1 MEKIFSAFL
10 VFSLM
15 SSCMTS
21 SLVIDVQR
29 PADINVSSDIQ
40 NIVIINR
47 SRPSRDNLAGN
58 IVEGLVSGEGLGDD
72 RKGAE
77 YCIEGL
83 SNLLLNS
90 DRYTLKNPGGMELK
104 GTGTGSFPAP
114 LSWNEI
120 VSICGSY
127 DGHAI
132 LALEVFD
139 SDATSSVG
147 DAVTSIKKVKGVK
160 VKQIRYPAVLTMDIE
175 SGWRIYDVQTK
186 EIVDENRFEEV
197 KRFKAYGSSP
207 DDAIRNL
214 PSKRHAIKNSG
225 LFAGRQY
232 GFRISP
238 VWVKV
243 RRTYFTGRS
252 KDFKLAKSHV
262 KNGEWEYA
270 IEIWKNLVNHYDP
283 KIARRS
289 SYNMAVASEIK
300 GSIDTAIEWAHQ
312 AHKLGEKKA
321 SRYLNVLHI
330 RKTNEE
336 KLKQQLNN

>member
-1 MEKIFSAFL
+1 MKNIFFSFL
-10 VFSLM
+10 VFCLL

-21 SLVIDVQR
+21 NVVIDVQR
-29 PADINVSSDIQ
+29 PADINLSSDIQ
-40 NIVIINR
+40 NIVVVNR

-72 RKGAE
+72 RRGAE

-83 SNLLLNS
+83 SSLLLDS
-90 DRYTLKNPGGMELK
+90 DRYKLKNPGGMELK
-104 GTGTGSFPAP
+104 GTGTGSFPVP
-114 LSWNEI
+114 LSWNEV

-139 SDATSSVG
+139 SDANTSVG
-147 DAVTSIKKVKGVK
+147 DPITRIKKVKGVK
-160 VKQIRYPAVLTMDIE
+160 VKEIRYPAILTMDIE

-186 EIVDENRFEEV
+186 EIVDENRFKEV

-207 DDAIRNL
+207 DVAIRNL

-225 LFAGRQY
+225 LFAGKQY

-243 RRTYFTGRS
+243 RRIYFTGKS
-252 KDFKLAKSHV
+252 KDLKLAKSHV
-262 KNGEWEYA
+262 KNGEWDYA
-270 IEIWKNLVNHYDP
+270 IEIWKSLVNDYDP
-283 KIARRS
+283 KIARRA

-300 GSIDTAIEWAHQ
+300 GGIDTAIEWANK

-321 SRYLNVLHI
+321 SKYLNVLHI
-330 RKTNEE
+330 RKRNEE
-336 KLKQQLNN
+336 KLNQQLNN

>member
-1 MEKIFSAFL
+1 MKKIFSVFL
-10 VFSLM
+10 VFSFM

-21 SLVIDVQR
+21 NIVINVQR
-29 PADINVSSDIQ
+29 PADINLSSDIQ
-40 NIVIINR
+40 NIVVVNR
-47 SRPSRDNLAGN
+47 SRPSGDNLAGN

-83 SNLLLNS
+83 SDLLLDS
-90 DRYTLKNPGGMELK
+90 DRYMLKNPGGMELK
-104 GTGTGSFPAP
+104 GTGTGSFPVP
-114 LSWNEI
+114 LSWNEVI
-120 VSICGSY
+120 SICGSY

-139 SDATSSVG
+139 SDAKTTIG
-147 DAVTSIKKVKGVK
+147 DPVTRIKKVRGVK
-160 VKQIRYPAVLTMDIE
+160 VKEIRYPATLRMDIE
-175 SGWRIYDVQTK
+175 SGWRIYDIQTK
-186 EIVDENRFEEV
+186 EIVDENRFKEV

-214 PSKRHAIKNSG
+214 PSKRNAIKNAG
-225 LFAGRQY
+225 LLAGRQY

-243 RRTYFTGRS
+243 RRKYFTGRS
-252 KDFKLAKSHV
+252 KDLKLAKSHV
-262 KNGEWEYA
+262 KNGEWDYA
-270 IEIWKNLVNHYDP
+270 IEIWKTLVNDYDP

-300 GSIDTAIEWAHQ
+300 GGIDTAIEWANKSQ
-312 AHKLGEKKA
+312 KLGEKKA
-321 SRYLNVLHI
+321 SRYLKVLHI
-330 RKTNEE
+330 RKRNEE